1 MQRNRHQVL
10 IQRYL
15 LPKDTTMRLN
25 EGLDYHD
32 MKGQIDP
39 KVSVDEYS
47 AKMGEDSEI
56 VTVTFILKSKEAAK
70 DLVSW
75 LEIGYDYI
83 LDASVSDGELEPGTW
98 LVFVEMKRRS
108 NVPEKIIQI
117 LSDLKTLTDRD
128 VKDYVLTINNEEY
141 DADESVLK
149 QVMILSPNQ
158 YKKEKG
164 EEDEDLNEMRNIA
177 GLSTKNSYTVDEE
190 IRKYITNAGL

>member
-1 MQRNRHQVL
+1 
-10 IQRYL
+10 
-15 LPKDTTMRLN
+15 MRLN

>member
-1 MQRNRHQVL
+1 M
-10 IQRYL
+10 
-15 LPKDTTMRLN
+15 KLN

-39 KVSVDEYS
+39 KVSIDEYA

-56 VTVTFILKSKEAAK
+56 VTMTFILKSKEAAK

-83 LDASVSDGELEPGTW
+83 LDASVSDGELEPGKW

-108 NVPEKIIQI
+108 NVPEKIVQI
-117 LSDLKTLTDRD
+117 LKDLETLTDRD
-128 VKDYVLTINNEEY
+128 VKDYVLKVNDEEY
-141 DADESVLK
+141 DADSDILK
-149 QVMILSPNQ
+149 QVVILSPNQ

-164 EEDEDLNEMRNIA
+164 EDEELNEMRNIA
-177 GLSTKNSYTVDEE
+177 GLSTKNTYDIDEE
-190 IRKYITNAGL
+190 IKKYISNAGL

>member
-1 MQRNRHQVL
+1 
-10 IQRYL
+10 
-15 LPKDTTMRLN
+15 MRLN

-39 KVSVDEYS
+39 TVSIDEYA
-47 AKMGEDSEI
+47 AKMGENSEI
-56 VTVTFILKSKEAAK
+56 VTLTFILKSKEAAK

-83 LDASVSDGELEPGTW
+83 LDASVSDGELEPGKW

-108 NVPEKIIQI
+108 NIPDKIVQI
-117 LSDLKTLTDRD
+117 LKDLETLTDRK
-128 VKDYVLTINNEEY
+128 VKDYILVVNDEEY
-141 DADESVLK
+141 DADADVLK

-164 EEDEDLNEMRNIA
+164 EEDEELNEMRNIA
-177 GLSTKNSYTVDEE
+177 GLSSKNTYDLDEE
-190 IRKYITNAGL
+190 IKKYITNAGL

>member
-1 MQRNRHQVL
+1 
-10 IQRYL
+10 
-15 LPKDTTMRLN
+15 MRLN

-39 KVSVDEYS
+39 KVSVDEYA

-56 VTVTFILKSKEAAK
+56 VTLTFIVKSKEAAK

-83 LDASVSDGELEPGTW
+83 LDASVSDGELEPGKW

-117 LSDLKTLTDRD
+117 LKDLKTLTDRD
-128 VKDYVLTINNEEY
+128 VKDYVLKINDEEY
-141 DADESVLK
+141 DAEEDMLK

-164 EEDEDLNEMRNIA
+164 EDEELNEMRNIA
-177 GLSTKNSYTVDEE
+177 GLKTKNVFDDIDSE
-190 IRKYITNAGL
+190 IKKYIRLANI

>member
-1 MQRNRHQVL
+1 
-10 IQRYL
+10 
-15 LPKDTTMRLN
+15 MRLN

-32 MKGQIDP
+32 MKGQINP

-56 VTVTFILKSKEAAK
+56 VTLTLILRSKEAAK

-128 VKDYVLTINNEEY
+128 VKDYVLTVNNEEY

-190 IRKYITNAGL
+190 IRKYIINAGL

>member
-1 MQRNRHQVL
+1 M
-10 IQRYL
+10 
-15 LPKDTTMRLN
+15 KLN

-39 KVSVDEYS
+39 KVSVDEYA

-56 VTVTFILKSKEAAK
+56 VTLTFIIKSKEAAK

-83 LDASVSDGELEPGTW
+83 LDASVSDGELEPGKW

-108 NVPEKIIQI
+108 NVPEKIVQI
-117 LSDLKTLTDRD
+117 LKDLETLTDRD
-128 VKDYVLTINNEEY
+128 VKDYVLKINDEEY
-141 DADESVLK
+141 DADGDVLK
-149 QVMILSPNQ
+149 QVLILSPNQ

-164 EEDEDLNEMRNIA
+164 EEEELNEMRHIA
-177 GLSTKNSYTVDEE
+177 GIPRKKVYENIDEE
-190 IRKYITNAGL
+190 IRRLLDIAKI

>member
-1 MQRNRHQVL
+1 M
-10 IQRYL
+10 
-15 LPKDTTMRLN
+15 KLN

-39 KVSVDEYS
+39 KVSVDEYA

-83 LDASVSDGELEPGTW
+83 LDASVSDGELEPGKW

-108 NVPEKIIQI
+108 NVPEKIVQI
-117 LSDLKTLTDRD
+117 LKDLETLTDRN
-128 VKDYVLTINNEEY
+128 VKDYVLKINDEEY
-141 DADESVLK
+141 DADADVLK
-149 QVMILSPNQ
+149 QVLILSPNQ

-164 EEDEDLNEMRNIA
+164 EEEELNEMRHIA
-177 GLSTKNSYTVDEE
+177 GIPRKKVYENIDEE
-190 IRKYITNAGL
+190 IRRLLDIAKI

>member
-1 MQRNRHQVL
+1 MQKNRHQGL

>member
-1 MQRNRHQVL
+1 
-10 IQRYL
+10 
-15 LPKDTTMRLN
+15 MRLN

-39 KVSVDEYS
+39 TVSIDEYA
-47 AKMGEDSEI
+47 AKMGENSEI
-56 VTVTFILKSKEAAK
+56 VTLTFILKSKEAAK

-83 LDASVSDGELEPGTW
+83 LDASVSDGELEPGKW

-108 NVPEKIIQI
+108 NVPDKIVQI
-117 LSDLKTLTDRD
+117 LKDLETLTDRK
-128 VKDYVLTINNEEY
+128 VKDYILVVNDEEY
-141 DADESVLK
+141 DADADVLK

-164 EEDEDLNEMRNIA
+164 EEDEELNEMRKIA
-177 GLSTKNSYTVDEE
+177 GLPTKNVYDNIDEE
-190 IRKYITNAGL
+190 IKQYINSAGL